1 MVFRLL
7 GIRSNVT
14 APKFQRLVIVATPPY
29 YNYTTYIQ
37 TAKIMSNMIGTKHSV
52 SELNNNE
59 GK

>member
-14 APKFQRLVIVATPPY
+14 APKFQRLVIVATTSPY

-37 TAKIMSNMIGTKHSV
+37 TAKYDRYKA
-52 SELNNNE
+52 
-59 GK
+59 